1 MKNQTLNVADDL
13 FVIATYLGQPI
24 RIQISPEDLELVSSI
39 PGKWHVSN
47 AGGIQNRVTNEFL
60 YASTQIAKKTIYM
73 HRFILGEPKGKVVD
87 HRDGNGLNNRRENIR
102 AITHAENLRRR
113 RIIPKPS
120 RSKLGVPNVQETYN
134 GKYAVSVA
142 GHYVGLFEKLKTAK
156 QVAENVVDI
165 VNTLKMAS

>member
-1 MKNQTLNVADDL
+1 M
-13 FVIATYLGQPI
+13 
-24 RIQISPEDLELVSSI
+24 
-39 PGKWHVSN
+39 
-47 AGGIQNRVTNEFL
+47 
-60 YASTQIAKKTIYM
+60 
-73 HRFILGEPKGKVVD
+73 
-87 HRDGNGLNNRRENIR
+87 NNTRENIR

-113 RIIPKPS
+113 RIIPNPS
-120 RSKLGVPNVQETYN
+120 RSKLGVPNVQQTYN